1 MLERDD
7 SEQLSDLEENVDFA
21 VNAILSI
28 ESVKPLLMG
37 AVVLL
42 NAELSL
48 ILCIGAGV
56 AMFCSDLALFS
67 TGGSTVDISISTGL
81 VGKRGCDST
90 SVLTFGILLGYP
102 SAVRVIPV
110 EERYVVSVFA
120 VLANCFCSVML
131 ALRGLI
137 CPEESVFLA
146 AREGMAI
153 EDLEEIPL
161 IHARDMAAITI
172 QLANTVNVE
181 STMSRTVTMVMT
193 LMSRVNR

>member
-1 MLERDD
+1 MI
-7 SEQLSDLEENVDFA
+7 QNTLSDIGENVGFA
-21 VNAILSI
+21 VNAISSV

-37 AVVLL
+37 AVVSL

-56 AMFCSDLALFS
+56 AMVCSDLALFS
-67 TGGSTVDISISTGL
+67 IGGSTVDISISTGL
-81 VGKRGCDST
+81 VGKRDCDST

-110 EERYVVSVFA
+110 EGRYVVSVFT
-120 VLANCFCSVML
+120 VLVNCFCSVML

-137 CPEESVFLA
+137 CPEESVFTA
-146 AREGMAI
+146 AREGMAV
-153 EDLEEIPL
+153 EDLEGIPL

-181 STMSRTVTMVMT
+181 SNMSRTVTMVMT
-193 LMSRVNR
+193 LRSRVNR